1 MTTRLYYTDPLLTT
15 FDARVVSCEPAAAGF
30 EVTLDQTAF
39 YPTSGGQPFDTG
51 RLGAANVI
59 DVVDRDDGG
68 ISHLV
73 DTALSIDARVRG
85 QVDWARRFDHMQ
97 QHTGQHVLS
106 AAFDRLFGVRTV
118 SFHLGADASTID
130 LAREATAAEIA
141 AAEDE
146 ACRIVWD
153 DRPVAVRFVSE
164 DEARALPLRKESLRS
179 GELRL
184 VEVEDFDLSACGGTH
199 VPTTGRIG
207 IIAVAGRERF
217 KGATRL
223 TFVCGGRALRSHGRL
238 RDIVDAASRSLSVS
252 GIEVPDAVTRLADEL
267 RDANRHRKIMS
278 EELAG
283 YRAALWSAEAET
295 IGAHRVVLR
304 HESDSDQAMLK
315 TLASAIVKA
324 EGRVAVLVGA
334 GDPRAVVAARSAD
347 VTWDAHAWIK
357 QATAALGGRGGGRP
371 ELAQAGIAA
380 PAETI
385 LALAR
390 ASLAPT
396 PGAP

>member
-15 FDARVVSCEPAAAGF
+15 FDATVVSCEPAAAGF
-30 EVTLDQTAF
+30 DVALDQTAF

-51 RLGAANVI
+51 RLGAASVI
-59 DVVDRDDGG
+59 EVVDRDDGS
-68 ISHLV
+68 IAHLV
-73 DTALSIDARVRG
+73 DAPLAVDTRVLG
-85 QVDWARRFDHMQ
+85 QIDWARRFDHMQ

-106 AAFDRLFGVRTV
+106 AAFDRLCGVRTT

-130 LAREATAAEIA
+130 LAREVTAAEVA

-146 ACRIVWD
+146 ACRIVWE
-153 DRPVAVRFVSE
+153 DRPVEVRFVSE
-164 DEARALPLRKESLRS
+164 EEARALPLRKESLRT

-184 VEVEDFDLSACGGTH
+184 VEIEDFDLSACGGTH

-217 KGATRL
+217 KGASRI

-238 RDIVDAASRSLSVS
+238 RDIVEAASRSLSVS
-252 GIEVPDAVTRLADEL
+252 GNEVPDAVARLGDAL
-267 RDANRHRKIMS
+267 REANRHRKVMS

-283 YRAALWSAEAET
+283 FRAAHWASEAET

-304 HESDSDQAMLK
+304 HESDSDAVMLK
-315 TLASAIVKA
+315 TLASAIVKDG
-324 EGRVAVLVGA
+324 GRVAVLVGA
-334 GDPRAVVAARSAD
+334 GEPRAVVAARSSD
-347 VTWDAHAWIK
+347 VAWDAGAWIK
-357 QATAALGGRGGGRP
+357 QAAATLGGRGGGRP

-390 ASLAPT
+390 ESLAPS